1 MKTHRLIS
9 KPQSTDS
16 GKKENFQQWDAYF
29 IKKKEFNPNE
39 SLWLDPIRNIHVLQE
54 QALWFA
60 NNTPIPFKTHYPVID
75 CLASL
80 SARYLCE
87 LARRGNDKALREA
100 GRIAIQMCELLDE
113 LLHGESAAVDEH
125 AGVLQPLAE
134 GLPYW
139 PMLHFKHRQ
148 AVNHFQRVADKLH
161 LGEKCWLN
169 VHDRANYSLQT
180 PVNRLAWR
188 CIRHFQEIHD
198 ILEERLRQDKPPA
211 RSVTEALTHYI
222 FNDRGQGMIH
232 AEEIPVY
239 EASQRLKK
247 LTKTTA
253 REWVDVAFMPW
264 IKIREP
270 DLRKLPGFKGV
281 NTGPRGRRYAPA
293 RRKLIEAVTGLAPE
307 A

>member
-1 MKTHRLIS
+1 MKKKKALPVS
-9 KPQSTDS
+9 QVTDS
-16 GKKENFQQWDAYF
+16 RKQEHARQWNAYT
-29 IKKKEFNPNE
+29 IKWKEFNPDD
-39 SLWLDPIRNIHVLQE
+39 SLALSTIRNIHVLQE

-60 NNTPIPFKTHYPVID
+60 EHTPIPFKNQYPKVDNI
-75 CLASL
+75 ASL

-87 LARRGNDKALREA
+87 LARLGNEAALHEA

-113 LLHGESAAVDEH
+113 LLHGESPEVDKRAEALH
-125 AGVLQPLAE
+125 WLAK

-148 AVNHFQRVADKLH
+148 AVNHFQRLADKLH

-188 CIRHFQEIHD
+188 CIRHFQEVYE
-198 ILEERLRQDKPPA
+198 ILEWRLRRDEKPA
-211 RSVTEALTHYI
+211 RSVIEALASYI
-222 FNDRGQGMIH
+222 FNNRGQGMIY
-232 AEEIPVY
+232 AEEIPIY
-239 EASQRLKK
+239 EASQRLNK
-247 LTKTTA
+247 LTKATA
-253 REWVDVAFMPW
+253 QKWVDVAFMPW

-270 DLRKLPGFKGV
+270 DLRKLPGFKSV